1 MLGEA
6 RAVIVMGVALGTVG
20 DVPGKMP
27 VVSGSGGGE
36 DGDGDGGRGRNGGV
50 NGVVGRRQGGRG

>member
-1 MLGEA
+1 
-6 RAVIVMGVALGTVG
+6 MGLALGTVG
-20 DVPGKMP
+20 DVPGQVA
-27 VVSGSGGGE
+27 VVSGGGGGE